1 MARIRITLED
11 DDGREIN
18 GDQERLY
25 DVSGGAT
32 RLVDIEAAVE
42 NFKQAALPEL
52 TAELLTLAQHQFVAE
67 VKKGTFQ
74 LGRHK
79 ARCVAVRLPMPP
91 VENRTDHFPGL
102 RLSPCG
108 LSPCAHEAFLPIAP
122 APQCLPRGQLARSL
136 GTSGPGLPQ
145 ARSLRHASSSSCGQ
159 LACPQTPTPPPS
171 LPEASGVRW
180 GLPSLLPTPLRILQE
195 ASRVHRGGRA
205 QHAVGGV

>member
-1 MARIRITLED
+1 MST
-11 DDGREIN
+11 
-18 GDQERLY
+18 
-25 DVSGGAT
+25 
-32 RLVDIEAAVE
+32 VE
-42 NFKQAALPEL
+42 FIIL
-52 TAELLTLAQHQFVAE
+52 
-67 VKKGTFQ
+67 Q

-122 APQCLPRGQLARSL
+122 APQCFPRGQLARSL